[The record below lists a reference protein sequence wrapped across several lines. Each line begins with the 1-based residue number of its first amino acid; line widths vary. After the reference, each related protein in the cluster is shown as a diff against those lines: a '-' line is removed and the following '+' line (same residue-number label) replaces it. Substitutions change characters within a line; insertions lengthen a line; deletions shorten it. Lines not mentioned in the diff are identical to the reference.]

1 MKNQIIYDEKYY
13 NDRKI
18 LEYNQEYDLYL
29 IKLSDKSSKILI
41 EIINENENINKIDID
56 ELIDFIKNNEIN
68 EILDNF
74 KINDE
79 NFNLIIIER

>member
-13 NDRKI
+13 DDRKI

-29 IKLSDKSSKILI
+29 IKLSDKSSEILI